1 MGDNLNILS
10 LKSELRSQASQKVV
24 LNTCVPLQHT
34 TL

>member
-1 MGDNLNILS
+1 MSENHNILI
-10 LKSELRSQASQKVV
+10 LKSELRSKASQKVV

>member
-10 LKSELRSQASQKVV
+10 LKSELRSKASQKVV